1 LVKNFGKAG
10 NWQFTCAHTDLKLF
24 GGASLMEILVAVQK
38 AVPVFHEHKDS
49 TWKTLG
55 EALEEAGIPKT
66 ISTRLL
72 EFMPLA
78 FARAFVDGLGIEF
91 GEYYIRF
98 DSKTNRKV
106 SKKLMDE
113 PVYSES
119 LSFATS
125 LMAEQRAGDEFISV
139 VIRSSEFV
147 AMNKA
152 MNDGS
157 HPEDLVSSPPI
168 LLWDEESDNRT
179 DAAGQA
185 KSRWK
190 FWK

>member
-1 LVKNFGKAG
+1 
-10 NWQFTCAHTDLKLF
+10 
-24 GGASLMEILVAVQK
+24 MEILAAIQM

-55 EALEEAGIPKT
+55 EALQEAGIPRT

-113 PVYSES
+113 PVYRES
-119 LSFATS
+119 LNVATS

-139 VIRSSEFV
+139 VTRSSEFV

-168 LLWDEESDNRT
+168 LLWDEESDNHT

-185 KSRWK
+185 KPRWK